1 MADFRVV
8 LTDRAIAD
16 VDRLPVR
23 VRLQVIHVVA
33 SLARDPLPPHPG
45 SKKLKGY
52 RPPLYRLRAGDFLVL
67 YRVIGTTITVLRVI
81 DRRDLD
87 RTLGTL

>member
-1 MADFRVV
+1 LPDFRVV

-23 VRLQVIHVVA
+23 VRLQVIHDVA
-33 SLARDPLPPHPG
+33 SLARDPLPPRPD
-45 SKKLKGY
+45 SKTLKGY
-52 RPPLYRLRAGDFLVL
+52 RPLLYRLQAGDFRVL

-87 RTLGTL
+87 RTLDTL

>member
-1 MADFRVV
+1 LPDFKVV
-8 LTDRAIAD
+8 LTDRSIAD

-23 VRLQVIHVVA
+23 VRLQVIHDVA
-33 SLARDPLPPHPG
+33 SLARDPLPPRPG

-52 RPPLYRLRAGDFLVL
+52 RPPLYRLRAGDFRVL
-67 YRVIGTTITVLRVI
+67 YRVIGTTIAVLRVI

-87 RTLGTL
+87 RTLDTL

>member
-1 MADFRVV
+1 LPDFKVA

-16 VDRLPVR
+16 VDFLPVR
-23 VRLQVIHVVA
+23 ARLKVIHDIA
-33 SLARDPLPPHPG
+33 SLARDPLLPRPG

-52 RPPLYRLRAGDFLVL
+52 RPPLYRLRAGDFRVL

-87 RTLGTL
+87 RTLNAL